1 MQFTGYRQGWNRCEC
16 GQKNN
21 KDTWSVYRIYKGIDS
36 IVDVDG
42 TFRDKND
49 KKIIEVGEKI

>member
-1 MQFTGYRQGWNRCEC
+1 MKYDSVSENWNRCEC

-21 KDTWSVYRIYKGIDS
+21 KDRWSVYRIYKGIDS

-49 KKIIEVGEKI
+49 KKIEVGEKI